1 MDSPSTQR
9 YVILSTPRSGSSH
22 LVQAL
27 ETHPKVAC
35 LGEIFNLNGGA
46 MRKLGIMSRRTLDR
60 ASNEPLDYL
69 NELMEAWSNR
79 PQAKPVFGFKMM
91 LHHDPRVIDYLLADP
106 SWKMIL
112 LRRENVLAQWSSLQI
127 AKITGE
133 WGSKAKKKRAAAGIT
148 EPETPPIE
156 FKSRVF
162 EAYCNRLNA
171 RYDSIQRRVAK
182 HSLFEVTTETI
193 DARRDEIL
201 AFLGV
206 DPRQAPPAP
215 GRGERQ
221 NTTSLE
227 DRFTNSDEVHRYAAA
242 NGLLI
247 GGGQPASERSHA
259 H

>member
-1 MDSPSTQR
+1 MDLPSSQR

-27 ETHPKVAC
+27 ETHPHVAC
-35 LGEIFNLNGGA
+35 LGEIFNLHGGA
-46 MRKLGIMSRRTLDR
+46 MRKLGIMSKRTLDK
-60 ASNEPLDYL
+60 ASNEPLVYL
-69 NELMEAWSNR
+69 DELMEAWSER

-91 LHHDPRVIDYLLADP
+91 LHHDPRVIDHLVSDHQ
-106 SWKMIL
+106 WRIIL
-112 LRRENVLAQWSSLQI
+112 LRRDNVLAQWSSLQI

-133 WGSKAKKKRAAAGIT
+133 WGSKGKKKRAAAGIP

-162 EAYCNRLNA
+162 EAYCDRLDA
-171 RYDSIQRRVAK
+171 RYDSIKRRVAK
-182 HSLFEVTTETI
+182 HALFEVNTETI

-201 AFLGV
+201 DFLGV
-206 DPRQAPPAP
+206 DPQLAPPAP

-221 NTTSLE
+221 NSTSLE
-227 DRFTNSDEVHRYAAA
+227 DRFSNSDEVLRYAMAH
-242 NGLLI
+242 GLHT
-247 GGGQPASERSHA
+247 GSGKSPEERRKA

>member
-1 MDSPSTQR
+1 MDLPLSQR

-27 ETHPKVAC
+27 ETHPQVAC
-35 LGEIFNLNGGA
+35 LGEIFNLHGGA
-46 MRKLGIMSRRTLDR
+46 MRKLGIMSKRTLDK
-60 ASNEPLDYL
+60 ASNEPLVYL
-69 NELMEAWSNR
+69 NELMAAWEKR

-91 LHHDPRVIDYLLADP
+91 LHHDPRVIDHLLSDP

-112 LRRENVLAQWSSLQI
+112 LRRDNVLAQWSSLQI

-133 WGSKAKKKRAAAGIT
+133 WGSKGKKKRAAAGIP
-148 EPETPPIE
+148 EPQTPPIE

-162 EAYCNRLNA
+162 EAYCDRLDA
-171 RYDSIQRRVAK
+171 RYDSIKRRVAK

-201 AFLGV
+201 EFLGV
-206 DPRQAPPAP
+206 DSQLAPPAP

-221 NTTSLE
+221 NSTSLE
-227 DRFTNSDEVHRYAAA
+227 DRFSNSDEVLDYAMTH
-242 NGLLI
+242 GLHLD
-247 GGGQPASERSHA
+247 GVRSPESRGQA

>member
-1 MDSPSTQR
+1 MDLPLSQR

-22 LVQAL
+22 LVEAL
-27 ETHPKVAC
+27 EAHPHVAC
-35 LGEIFNLNGGA
+35 LGEIFNLHGGA
-46 MRKLGIMSRRTLDR
+46 MRKLGILSKRPLDK

-69 NELMEAWSNR
+69 EELMEAWTER

-91 LHHDPRVIDYLLADP
+91 LHHDPRVIDHLVADP
-106 SWKMIL
+106 GWKMIL
-112 LRRENVLAQWSSLQI
+112 LRRENVLAQWSSLQL

-133 WGSKAKKKRAAAGIT
+133 WGSKGKKKRAAQGIA
-148 EPETPPIE
+148 EPEPPPIE

-162 EAYCNRLNA
+162 EAYCDRLDA
-171 RYDSIQRRVAK
+171 RYDSIKRRVAK
-182 HSLFEVTTETI
+182 HALFEVTTETI

-201 AFLGV
+201 DFLGV
-206 DPRQAPPAP
+206 DSRLAPPAP

-227 DRFTNSDEVHRYAAA
+227 ERFTNSDEVLSYALTH
-242 NGLLI
+242 GL
-247 GGGQPASERSHA
+247 QMDEVRKTETRSQA

>member
-1 MDSPSTQR
+1 MDLPSSQR

-27 ETHPKVAC
+27 ETHPHVAC
-35 LGEIFNLNGGA
+35 LGEIFNLHGGA
-46 MRKLGIMSRRTLDR
+46 MRKLGIMSKRTLDK
-60 ASNEPLDYL
+60 ASNEPLVYL
-69 NELMEAWSNR
+69 EELMEAWSHR

-91 LHHDPRVIDYLLADP
+91 LHHDPRVIDHLLADP

-112 LRRENVLAQWSSLQI
+112 LRRDNVLAQWSSLQL

-133 WGSKAKKKRAAAGIT
+133 WGSKGKKKRAAQGIA
-148 EPETPPIE
+148 EPEVPPIE

-162 EAYCNRLNA
+162 EAYCDRLDA
-171 RYDSIQRRVAK
+171 RYDSIKRRVAK
-182 HSLFEVTTETI
+182 HALFEVTTETI

-201 AFLGV
+201 DFLGV
-206 DPRQAPPAP
+206 DAQLAPPAP

-221 NTTSLE
+221 NTSSLE
-227 DRFTNSDEVHRYAAA
+227 DRFTNSDEVQRYALAH
-242 NGLLI
+242 GLKM
-247 GGGQPASERSHA
+247 GGGRSAEERGQA